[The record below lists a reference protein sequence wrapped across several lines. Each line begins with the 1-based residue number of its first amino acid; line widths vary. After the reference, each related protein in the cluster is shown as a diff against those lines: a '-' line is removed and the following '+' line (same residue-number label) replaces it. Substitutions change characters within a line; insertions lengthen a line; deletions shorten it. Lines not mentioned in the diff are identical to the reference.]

1 MKIEHYFLLFIIAE
15 LYSSHTSSSF
25 PASEGFATP
34 NSYTNDLDMKE
45 KTMEND
51 EKSDKISSKMDKS
64 NKGSKNGKDGCYQCQ
79 FCDKKFPRLGYL
91 KKHEQVSDYR
101 HHLLYYIMFDWSW
114 KYAKFSYIFYHDG
127 GDWLHC

>member
-1 MKIEHYFLLFIIAE
+1 MKIEQHFLIDLFPE

-34 NSYTNDLDMKE
+34 NSFTNDLDMKE
-45 KTMEND
+45 KFNDNDKTMEND

-91 KKHEQVSDYR
+91 KKHEQVSDY
-101 HHLLYYIMFDWSW
+101 
-114 KYAKFSYIFYHDG
+114 
-127 GDWLHC
+127 